1 MSVREVLASQIALA
15 VDTVPH
21 DADMGH
27 TIEDILRKV
36 LREYIPKRFS
46 VERGF
51 VRSLGKERTP
61 EELKWKSHSVDILFT
76 HGDSGLV
83 LSSQPN
89 TKVFPLE
96 SVLGFMEVTKT
107 VDRQKLRKDFLKVRD
122 LKHQVHRYCWCS
134 LSKAEELGVLKLED
148 YCAKKNMPLEET
160 RKFARNYREVVL
172 YNDLEPRFYY
182 FAYSTSWNDPETI
195 CQNIYEASEEFDVH
209 LHGMLILDR
218 GLFRR
223 NTVRGQVVY
232 NYIQDLDEAFA
243 LFMHSLIDSL
253 MTFTKIPE
261 GTSIPLDIYQG
272 VTNSRCGTYVPKP
285 GCQLATTK
293 GEGTTSI

>member
-1 MSVREVLASQIALA
+1 
-15 VDTVPH
+15 
-21 DADMGH
+21 MGH

-51 VRSLGKERTP
+51 VRSLGKEMNP

-89 TKVFPLE
+89 IKVFPLE

-107 VDRQKLRKDFLKVRD
+107 IDRQKLRDDFQKVGE
-122 LKHQVHRYCWCS
+122 LKHQVRRYCWCS
-134 LSKAEELGVLKLED
+134 LAKAEEMGVLKLEE
-148 YCAKKNMPLEET
+148 YCARVNMSLEQA
-160 RKFARNYREVVL
+160 RKFGRNYRVVVP

-182 FAYSTSWNDPETI
+182 FAYSTTWSDPETI
-195 CQNIYEASEEFDVH
+195 CQNIHEASEDFGVH
-209 LHGMLILDR
+209 LHGMLILDK
-218 GLFRR
+218 GFFRR
-223 NTVRGQVVY
+223 DTGSEQAVY
-232 NYIQDLDEAFA
+232 RYTQDLDEAFA
-243 LFMHSLIDSL
+243 LFMHNLIDSL
-253 MTFTKIPE
+253 MTFAKIPE

-272 VTNSRCGTYVPKP
+272 ATHNKYQTYSARSRK
-285 GCQLATTK
+285 
-293 GEGTTSI
+293 EGAQRSGSV

>member
-1 MSVREVLASQIALA
+1 VSKGRNLSIRQVLASQIALA
-15 VDTVPH
+15 IDTVPH
-21 DADMGH
+21 GGDMGH
-27 TIEDILRKV
+27 TIEDILRNV

-46 VERGF
+46 VEKGF
-51 VRSLGKERTP
+51 VRSLGREMTP

-107 VDRQKLRKDFLKVRD
+107 IDRQKLHDDFQKVRE
-122 LKHQVHRYCWCS
+122 LKHQVRRYCWCS
-134 LSKAEELGVLKLED
+134 LAKAQELGVLKLED
-148 YCAKKNMPLEET
+148 YCAKMNMPLEVAS
-160 RKFARNYREVVL
+160 RFARNYRVVVP

-182 FAYSTSWNDPETI
+182 FAYSTRWSDPETI
-195 CQNIYEASEEFDVH
+195 CQNIYEASEEFGVQ

-223 NTVRGQVVY
+223 EIGSQQVVY
-232 NYIQDLDEAFA
+232 NYIEELDEAFA

-253 MTFTKIPE
+253 MTFAKIPE

-272 VTNSRCGTYVPKP
+272 VTHSKYAAYIPTPIASS
-285 GCQLATTK
+285 QQ
-293 GEGTTSI
+293 